1 MHAHFT
7 PKRGRTGFRLLVLGA
22 ILAALVGAA
31 TPANSINTN
40 RTGRLDSR
48 GFPLFYQDDS
58 GLRLR
63 LCETGKRQCQGA
75 TRRALT
81 PPAGENFYWMATAH
95 IRTTQG
101 PIDVELALEA
111 AFGGPRG
118 HLPIVFNRIRIR
130 GHLDQRGRYVLDHP
144 YGSTNFRAITPA
156 EQRNVDFT
164 VDRAC
169 SRKRNGTCNGFITNF
184 LRATNPPKGYV
195 GFGGRRTLVTGGT
208 VRNDLVLRTEAGDVI
223 GQTDQIAVLGK
234 RFFPKKR

>member
-1 MHAHFT
+1 MHLNST
-7 PKRGRTGFRLLVLGA
+7 TNKRRPALLVLVA
-22 ILAALVGAA
+22 ATVVALVMAA
-31 TPANSINTN
+31 AVPTYSLNTS

-48 GFPLFYQDDS
+48 GFPRFYTDDS
-58 GLRLR
+58 GRQLR
-63 LCETGKRQCQGA
+63 LCETGTRQCQGA

-95 IRTTQG
+95 IRTSQG

-118 HLPIVFNRIRIR
+118 HLPIVFQRIRIR
-130 GHLDQRGRYVLDHP
+130 GHLNQSGGYVLDHP

-164 VDRAC
+164 SDRIC
-169 SRKRNGTCNGFITNF
+169 SRKRKGTCNGFIDNF
-184 LRATNPPKGYV
+184 LRAKNPPQGYV

-208 VRNDLVLRTEAGDVI
+208 FRNDMVLRTGGGDVI
-223 GQTDQIAVLGK
+223 GQTDRIAVLGK
-234 RFFPKKR
+234 RFFRKAR

>member
-1 MHAHFT
+1 VHAHFT

-63 LCETGKRQCQGA
+63 LCETGTAQCARA

-81 PPAGENFYWMATAH
+81 PPGGENFYWMATAH
-95 IRTTQG
+95 IPTSQG
-101 PIDVELALEA
+101 PLDVTLALEA
-111 AFGGPRG
+111 AFGGARG
-118 HLPIVFNRIRIR
+118 RLPIVFERLRIR
-130 GHLDQRGRYVLDHP
+130 GHLNEAGTYTLDHP
-144 YGSTNFRAITPA
+144 YGSTSFRAIDPA

-164 VDRAC
+164 IDRNCAVKRGGAC
-169 SRKRNGTCNGFITNF
+169 GSGMITNF
-184 LRATNPPKGYV
+184 LRSTNPPKGYV
-195 GFGGRRTLVTGGT
+195 GFGGRRTLVTGGP
-208 VRNDLVLRTEAGDVI
+208 VRNDMVVRNGGAAI
-223 GQTDQIAVLGK
+223 GQTDQIGIMGK
-234 RFFPKKR
+234 RFFR